1 MVTQRRTPWTNLGGN
16 AIYSA
21 GAPGGIVSLAAKD
34 HRVLALRGFLL
45 TQLSLLDAN
54 FQVLAMEN
62 VLLIVFLFS
71 IISRCLWV

>member
-1 MVTQRRTPWTNLGGN
+1 
-16 AIYSA
+16 
-21 GAPGGIVSLAAKD
+21 VSLAAKD